1 MDLLLLELHNPSEPP
16 VLAGFF
22 LHEAKLDK
30 LEFRLRRSWPELEDP
45 FDREYIE
52 NIEETLRTL
61 QHQKGN
67 QSLIEYLES
76 TLSNTLRLSNRLAFH
91 HEATPLAAL
100 ADRLA
105 EYLLAPPANRSA

>member
-1 MDLLLLELHNPSEPP
+1 MDLLLLELHNPSAPP

-22 LHEAKLDK
+22 LHEPKLDK

-52 NIEETLRTL
+52 NIKETLRTL

-67 QSLIEYLES
+67 QSLVEYLES
-76 TLSNTLRLSNRLAFH
+76 TVSNTLRLSNRLTFH
-91 HEATPLAAL
+91 HEAATLAEL

-105 EYLLAPPANRSA
+105 ECLLASPAERSD